1 MAVDTNFNVKVRID
15 PEDFPSTDQA
25 VIWDTSSGSFAL
37 TSSIGGGIPE
47 VLNPED
53 NRILTTNN
61 DGSEIWAESY
71 FRWVNDTSVS
81 GSSPGKLII
90 GDTTEA
96 GDQIVHIRES
106 YDTQSQYPQILWERK
121 DSLTNNTEELLRAGI
136 GQNSSNVV
144 IGFGGRTKPHLI
156 IGEYSTST
164 ATTITPFVEI
174 TDGGDVGIGTGATS
188 PTKRLQ
194 VTDSVIGETA
204 EITSTNTSNNA
215 NGTDPNINRVLTL
228 RVGANIGGGSIP
240 DNPRFIDFQAYSGNP
255 GQGYTSRGHI
265 YLDSAGNAN
274 TILNSDKRL
283 KENFQ
288 PFSIGLNE
296 LLKIQPKEYNWK
308 LTKVSDKGFIAQ
320 ELYEIYPEAVYKPK
334 DNDFSKDPWGINY
347 TKLIPLLVKSIQDQ
361 QDIINELEK
370 RITQLEKNK

>member
-15 PEDFPSTDQA
+15 PESFPSTDQA

-37 TSSIGGGIPE
+37 TSSIGGGIE
-47 VLNPED
+47 QVQNPED
-53 NRILTTNN
+53 NRILTTND

-90 GDTTEA
+90 GNTTET
-96 GDQIVHIRES
+96 GDQIVHIRNQGTSVEYHQTLISYES
-106 YDTQSQYPQILWERK
+106 VLGSQ
-121 DSLTNNTEELLRAGI
+121 TLLRTGLE
-136 GQNSSNVV
+136 SNKKVV
-144 IGFGGRTKPHLI
+144 IGFGGAEQPDLH
-156 IGEYSTST
+156 IGEYTNNTDSTINSHMVVT
-164 ATTITPFVEI
+164 Y
-174 TDGGDVGIGTGATS
+174 DGDVGIGTS
-188 PTKRLQ
+188 PGRRLD
-194 VTDSVIGETA
+194 VTNNTQPETVR
-204 EITSTNTSNNA
+204 IISTNASNDSGGVDGNL
-215 NGTDPNINRVLTL
+215 NRVLVL

-255 GQGYTSRGHI
+255 IQGYTSRGHI